1 MAKKLMCI
9 VCVCICLIAS
19 CFSVNALETE
29 EDVFVKFIKMCYEN
43 EENVHVLNNEEEDIT
58 HLFLNENRSHYIEK
72 DYYVIKDNINSN
84 NYMIYIEE
92 MTKERASKLV
102 SKTFL
107 KYESGYD
114 KNNKY
119 FKEWL
124 TKLYCRF
131 SYNDS
136 TGKITSIYNPTLT
149 VDYGSWGDLFSPYSV
164 DMSAYPTQK
173 SRLTVTFHYSYNT
186 KCDFSLEGV
195 TIQTLEY
202 GYKSGSFDLS
212 V

>member
-1 MAKKLMCI
+1 MIKKIMSV

-19 CFSVNALETE
+19 CFSVDALDAK
-29 EDVFVKFIKMCYEN
+29 EDIFEKFIRMCYEN
-43 EENVHVLNNEEEDIT
+43 EDNVHVLNNEEDIT
-58 HLFLNENRSHYIEK
+58 HSFLDENRLHYSEK
-72 DYYVIKDNINSN
+72 EYYKIKVNINSHH
-84 NYMIYIEE
+84 YMIYIEE
-92 MTKERASKLV
+92 TTKERASKIV

-136 TGKITSIYNPTLT
+136 TGKITTIYQPSLT

-164 DMSAYPTQK
+164 DVSAYATQK

-186 KCDFSLEGV
+186 KCNFSLKGAP
-195 TIQTLEY
+195 IQTLEY
-202 GYKSGSFDLS
+202 GYRSGHFDLS
-212 V
+212 A